1 MSIVAHFDLELNQMD
16 VRVFFLHGDLYENVY
31 MNQPVGFVMTGK
43 EHMVCEL
50 KKFIHGLKQA
60 SRQWYL
66 KFNMTVTANGLKENV
81 VNQCIHMK
89 VSGSSFIFMVLYV
102 DDILLASNDTDLL
115 FETK

>member
-1 MSIVAHFDLELNQMD
+1 MRLKKALLFTTLIPSLVACNTSSIA
-16 VRVFFLHGDLYENVY
+16 GTY
-31 MNQPVGFVMTGK
+31 GFQLGK
-43 EHMVCEL
+43 ESSTHFGV
-50 KKFIHGLKQA
+50 
-60 SRQWYL
+60 YL
-66 KFNMTVTANGLKENV
+66 KLTDKAYVPTDEQDLGDEKFKQFNMTVTANGLKENV